1 MIFKKNENKFESSL
15 KHSLGV
21 LTLLVLIGVSCKNDD
36 EDPLITNSPA
46 YYITQAEQKLA
57 SIPDAIKP
65 QNQGDV
71 VMILY
76 ATGIQEYT
84 AVSSPGTSTG
94 FAWNTSST
102 PTAFLFDKT
111 NAQVGTH
118 GAVGGV
124 PFWKLTDSDVI
135 NGAKTTETD
144 SPDGAANIKWLL
156 LGLKANTNP
165 SGAFSGVKSIQR
177 ITTIGGQA
185 TCENPSNA
193 TSTCKSNYKAV
204 YVFRK

>member
-1 MIFKKNENKFESSL
+1 MIFRKNENKLQRSL

-21 LTLLVLIGVSCKNDD
+21 LTLLVLIGVSCKDD
-36 EDPLITNSPA
+36 DDNGAPLISNSPA

-84 AVSSPGTSTG
+84 AVASTSSPTG
-94 FAWNTSST
+94 FAWNTTST

-118 GAVGGV
+118 GAG
-124 PFWKLTDSDVI
+124 PFWKLTDNDVFQ
-135 NGAKTTETD
+135 GALTASVD

-156 LGLKANTNP
+156 LGPKVNTNQ
-165 SGAFSGVKSIQR
+165 SGAFSTVKYVQR

-185 TCENPSNA
+185 TCENPSSA

>member
-1 MIFKKNENKFESSL
+1 MIFRKNENKFQRSL

-21 LTLLVLIGVSCKNDD
+21 LTLLVLIGVSCKDDD
-36 EDPLITNSPA
+36 EAPLISNSPA
-46 YYITQAEQKLA
+46 YYISQAEQKLG
-57 SIPDAIKP
+57 SLPDAIKP
-65 QNQGDV
+65 ANQGDV

-84 AVSSPGTSTG
+84 AVASTSSSTG
-94 FAWNTSST
+94 YSWTASST

-118 GAVGGV
+118 GAG
-124 PFWKLTDSDVI
+124 PFWKLTESDMVE
-135 NGAKTTETD
+135 GTLTVGVD
-144 SPDGAANIKWLL
+144 SPDGATNIKWLL
-156 LGLKANTNP
+156 LAPKTNTTP
-165 SGAFSGVKSIQR
+165 SGAFTGVKSIQR
-177 ITTIGGQA
+177 ITTIGGQV
-185 TCENPSNA
+185 CSGNPSSV